1 MAYQGPSYGLS
12 RECMLKAQ
20 AKFDLNQALVAL
32 DWIRDV
38 TRLSLD
44 PPNLEKG
51 FKDQLDFADCLKDG
65 VALCTLINMLC
76 PGSVQRV
83 NTMKAPFK
91 QRENLEMFLKGCEAY
106 GLKRHD
112 LFQVNDLYERKNLY
126 TVVNCVFAL
135 GGMAKKKG
143 FDGPTIGVKVADENK
158 RNFSKELLDKGK
170 TIIGLQSGSNQ
181 GASQRGMTP
190 YGATRQIL
198 PDGR

>member
-1 MAYQGPSYGLS
+1 MAYQGPAYGLS
-12 RECMLKAQ
+12 RDCMLKAQ
-20 AKFDLNQALVAL
+20 AKFDLKQALVAL

-38 TRLSLD
+38 TKLNLD
-44 PPNLEKG
+44 PRNHDG
-51 FKDQLDFADCLKDG
+51 GVKDQFDFADVLKDG
-65 VALCTLINMLC
+65 TALCTLINKLL
-76 PGSVQRV
+76 PGAVPKI

-91 QRENLEMFLKGCEAY
+91 ERENLEMFLKGCEAY

-126 TVVNCVFAL
+126 TVVNCIFAL

-143 FDGPTIGVKVADENK
+143 YEGPTIGVKVADENK
-158 RNFSKELLDKGK
+158 RLFTKEMLEMGK

-190 YGATRQIL
+190 YGAPRQIL